1 MRPERMFVNCNG
13 KVFMNR
19 LFTFGFAAVTAAA
32 MILASACN
40 TDGVI
45 YDEREPLPVIAL
57 DSEDGIYTVKVGR
70 TVTITPSVE
79 NDDGA
84 SYAWII
90 DGETVGTRPSHT
102 FTFDSQQSVYV
113 SFRVTTAAG
122 TAEADLRIDVVDLA
136 PPVIS
141 LAIADGTLQLPAGA
155 EYTFRPVIRNS
166 NGEDF
171 SCEWLLDGRSVSSER
186 FYTFSESGLGSYT
199 LTIRAENEDGTD
211 SRDIAI
217 EVVDKLSQS
226 VRFAGQSYLHKETDR
241 YTVAGRPVYLT
252 PQLENF
258 AEPHFAWSVDG
269 AVQEGASGRTFIFR
283 PDSEGSYRISVD
295 VSDSGGS
302 PVHAEVVVHCA
313 AAAASR
319 AKTASSSRYQ
329 NRVFEYIPAPG
340 QFINETLTGGFDDT
354 VTTHEAALAY
364 ASQRMEEK
372 KFVSLGG
379 FGGYIIVGFDHSI
392 VNRGGSGYDF
402 SIQGNAFLSNVG
414 GSNEP
419 GIVWVMQDTN
429 GNGLPDDEWY
439 ELRGSETDSD
449 GTIRGYEVTYY
460 RPERPQMP
468 VQWSDSQ
475 GNTGTIDYV
484 KAFHR
489 QDYYYPL
496 WVAAVSYTLRGT
508 RLTPKNTYDEATG
521 FWHNNP
527 FEWGYADNFGSDSL
541 SAGDAAS
548 DGEGQSNGFK
558 IANAIHADGS
568 PAGLTFIDFIKVQTA
583 LNTKSGGL
591 GENSTEVFSFDDL
604 SM

>member
-1 MRPERMFVNCNG
+1 MKNRPLR
-13 KVFMNR
+13 
-19 LFTFGFAAVTAAA
+19 FAAATAATLA
-32 MILASACN
+32 LILAGCN
-40 TDGVI
+40 TDNVI
-45 YDEREPLPVIAL
+45 YDDNGPLPVITL
-57 DSEDGIYTVKVGR
+57 DSDDALYTVKLGRELTVAPKVANAENAAYEWILGDESVG
-70 TVTITPSVE
+70 S
-79 NDDGA
+79 GA
-84 SYAWII
+84 
-90 DGETVGTRPSHT
+90 SHT
-102 FTFDSQQSVYV
+102 FTFDKAGVYYATFKV
-113 SFRVTTAAG
+113 STAAG
-122 TAEADLRIDVVDLA
+122 TAKADFSIEAVEWA
-136 PPVIS
+136 APVIS
-141 LAIADGTLQLPAGA
+141 IALADGVLQLLPDT
-155 EYTFRPVIRNS
+155 EYTFRPAIKNS
-166 NGEDF
+166 GVSGF
-171 SCEWLLDGRSVSSER
+171 CREWLLDGIKVSEDET
-186 FYTFSESGLGSYT
+186 YTFRQSELGSYT
-199 LTIRAENEDGTD
+199 LTIRAENEDGRD
-211 SRDIAI
+211 SRDIEI
-217 EVVDKLSQS
+217 EVVAELPQS
-226 VRFAGQSYLHKETDR
+226 VRFAPQSYLNASTDR
-241 YTVAGRPVYLT
+241 STVVGRPVYLK
-252 PQLENF
+252 PLLKNF
-258 AEPHFAWSVDG
+258 DSPRFVWSVDG
-269 AVQEGASGRTFIFR
+269 AEQPEATGATFRFTA
-283 PDSEGSYRISVD
+283 DKAGTYRISVA
-295 VSDSGGS
+295 VSDGERT
-302 PVHAEVVVHCA
+302 PVHAEVKIICA
-313 AAAASR
+313 ASAESR
-319 AKTASSSRYQ
+319 PKNSASSRRQ

-340 QFINETLTGGFDDT
+340 QFINETLTGGFT
-354 VTTHEAALAY
+354 ESVTTHDEAVAY
-364 ASQRMEEK
+364 AEARLANR

-392 VNRGGSGYDF
+392 MNRGGAEYDF

-460 RPERPQMP
+460 RPKGPQMP

-496 WVAAVSYTLRGT
+496 WVAADSYTLRGT